1 MDATKRQQQM
11 RRGVTALRHQ
21 FAQRGVGV
29 FSAVLEGADAAQII
43 GTEAGHYRD
52 RCYPPLTTLRL
63 FIGQVLSED
72 GALSGCCRAAFV
84 GVCRHRAAAMRTEH
98 RPILPGPAKVAAGDA
113 ATAIADGRRAFGIAH
128 AQGLGWRGRHV
139 KLFDGTTVSMPD
151 TPENQRAFPQSS
163 SRSLDLDF
171 LSPGSVA

>member
-21 FAQRGVGV
+21 FAQGGSGV

-43 GTEAGHYRD
+43 ETEAGHYRD

-72 GALSGCCRAAFV
+72 GACQDVVGRHLSAC
-84 GVCRHRAAAMRTEH
+84 
-98 RPILPGPAKVAAGDA
+98 VA
-113 ATAIADGRRAFGIAH
+113 TGRRPC
-128 AQGLGWRGRHV
+128 GLNTGPYCQARQR
-139 KLFDGTTVSMPD
+139 LPLAMP
-151 TPENQRAFPQSS
+151 QRL
-163 SRSLDLDF
+163 SRM
-171 LSPGSVA
+171 G